1 MPCGSRLVPCGY
13 TIYAA
18 VAATAAALTHLK
30 AIVGPGAKLHLATLI
45 VEGEPGD
52 VDFARGLEDAG
63 RHVEAAAIV
72 THHHVGGIGAVE
84 ALVGAASEVATH
96 FLVSNGQGN

>member
-1 MPCGSRLVPCGY
+1 MWQPTGAMW
-13 TIYAA
+13 IYDIRCCCSYSCC
-18 VAATAAALTHLK
+18 THLK